1 MDDVV
6 RNVREEFLNEGVD
19 LEILED
25 LRRVYSV
32 YGRVYSVLYV
42 AVTGRKQ
49 TSIIRI

>member
-25 LRRVYSV
+25 LRRVYMID
-32 YGRVYSVLYV
+32 YRALPRL
-42 AVTGRKQ
+42 A
-49 TSIIRI
+49 

>member
-25 LRRVYSV
+25 LRRVYMV
-32 YGRVYSVLYV
+32 E
-42 AVTGRKQ
+42 
-49 TSIIRI
+49 SIICSSDR